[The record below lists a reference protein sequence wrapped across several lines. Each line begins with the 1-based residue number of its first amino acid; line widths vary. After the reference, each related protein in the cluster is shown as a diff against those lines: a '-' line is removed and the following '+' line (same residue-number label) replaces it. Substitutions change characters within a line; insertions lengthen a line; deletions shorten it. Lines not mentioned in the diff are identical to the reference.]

1 MLTHCEQLAKYIQVR
16 LSLIVFFSRARMD
29 DYLGNRVLIINLHQ
43 CIPFFRTLDP
53 DPRFD
58 GNAQIRIPKN
68 LIQKAIQLLYI
79 RKHACAASTCHH
91 CAGRT
96 AQIQVYFLIPI
107 LRQRLRRLHEAYRI
121 ARQNL
126 RNELLYLIVLGK
138 NIPQLPFPQSMLLI
152 RHNERRKIPIR
163 PRKIRIQRMS
173 ENVSGHPLQRGKVKF
188 HSSSISCSFYFA
200 VSRAAEMDCEY
211 PPCRKIE

>member
-1 MLTHCEQLAKYIQVR
+1 MFAHRKQLAKYIQVW

-43 CIPFFRTLDP
+43 RIPFFRTLDP

-58 GNAQIRIPKN
+58 RNAQIRIPKN
-68 LIQKAIQLLYI
+68 LIQKTIQLLYI

-107 LRQRLRRLHEAYRI
+107 LRQRLCRLHEAHRI

-126 RNELLYLIVLGK
+126 RNELLYLIILGK
-138 NIPQLPFPQSMLLI
+138 NVPQLLFSQCMLLI
-152 RHNERRKIPIR
+152 RHNERRKVSIR
-163 PRKIRIQRMS
+163 PREIRI
-173 ENVSGHPLQRGKVKF
+173 
-188 HSSSISCSFYFA
+188 
-200 VSRAAEMDCEY
+200 
-211 PPCRKIE
+211 